1 MILYKLIN
9 DLSTHTSESP
19 SSSATG
25 DIKAVN
31 HFTPTDLFTLGY
43 IETINMM
50 IAMQLRKAYFS

>member
-1 MILYKLIN
+1 MIPYKSIN
-9 DLSTHTSESP
+9 GLSTHTSESP

-31 HFTPTDLFTLGY
+31 HFTPTGVSTLGLV
-43 IETINMM
+43 ETINMM